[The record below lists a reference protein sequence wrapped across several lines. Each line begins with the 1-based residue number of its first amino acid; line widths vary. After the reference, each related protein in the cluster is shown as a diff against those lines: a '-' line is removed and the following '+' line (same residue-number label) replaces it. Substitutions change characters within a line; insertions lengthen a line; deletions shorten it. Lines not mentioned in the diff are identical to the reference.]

1 MKDDSVTPTDSL
13 KPIASPGRRAASY
26 WFVDGLPD
34 LMFGLALILFGTA
47 GLLWR
52 MYAPHPWN
60 RFYFVLIAG
69 GFMLLF
75 WKGRETLD
83 FLKSRVTYPRTG
95 YAQPPEEPPTR
106 DKLITLSIEPRPPAD
121 ENVTY
126 FNTWTVTVIWW
137 FFFLTFNQEP
147 FGRWAAP
154 VVMPVLAATLYALN
168 RSSERPFRWW
178 SALILALTGPVFLWV
193 DPPPL
198 VQPLLPLMLAGGW
211 LAVQGACTLA
221 GYMRANPYP
230 QASGGVRA

>member
-34 LMFGLALILFGTA
+34 VTFGLALILFGTA

-52 MYAPHPWN
+52 MYAPHSWSKY
-60 RFYFVLIAG
+60 YFVPIAG
-69 GFMLLF
+69 GFILLF
-75 WKGRETLD
+75 WKSREILD
-83 FLKSRVTYPRTG
+83 FLKSHVTYPRTG
-95 YAQPPEEPPTR
+95 YAQPPDDSPARET
-106 DKLITLSIEPRPPAD
+106 LISLSLAPRLPVN

-126 FNTWTVTVIWW
+126 FNTWSVTVIWW
-137 FFFLTFNQEP
+137 FFFLSFNDEP

-168 RSSERPFRWW
+168 RRSERPFRWW

-193 DPPPL
+193 HQPPL
-198 VQPLLPLMLAGGW
+198 LQPLLPLLLAGAW
-211 LAVQGACTLA
+211 LAAQGACTLA
-221 GYMRANPYP
+221 SYIRANPYP
-230 QASGGVRA
+230 QASEGLRA